1 MARFVKAPDIW
12 AMDDSERAKL
22 QPGQWVRLGESGQL
36 SRFYR
41 FNAATGHV
49 VAFHGPNPTRK
60 LRQYVAGEKAAAER
74 RAIRAKVREAIRA
87 GQVPPF
93 ARPDW
98 GNGRE
103 LVNADSPLPLW
114 SGKGEPPA
122 VGATVR
128 LAGIGGKSAV
138 ITGYEIDGPWLMAL
152 GYRADEPE
160 RRGNLAGTEI
170 IS

>member
-49 VAFHGPNPTRK
+49 VAFHGPHPTRK
-60 LRQYVAGEKAAAER
+60 LRQYIAGERAAAVS
-74 RAIRAKVREAIRA
+74 RAIRRNEIPPHVPAKWDGHKLLNRGGWPV
-87 GQVPPF
+87 
-93 ARPDW
+93 
-98 GNGRE
+98 
-103 LVNADSPLPLW
+103 W
-114 SGKGEPPA
+114 SGKRPVPA
-122 VGATVR
+122 VGVEVR
-128 LAGIGGKSAV
+128 AIGGAICCV
-138 ITGYEIDGPWLMAL
+138 TGYEVESGFLMVR
-152 GYRADEPE
+152 GYRVADGKA
-160 RRGNLAGTEI
+160 GNLAGAEI